1 MIEAHSSGTCMR
13 HACVH
18 VEEHTET
25 TLRISAAIT
34 QRVSSNTNKL
44 GPPWLGLLAGVEGS
58 AGHPC
63 PELRGE
69 RRWEQTG
76 VCTELG

>member
-1 MIEAHSSGTCMR
+1 MR

-18 VEEHTET
+18 VEEHTEA

-34 QRVSSNTNKL
+34 QRISSNTNKL
-44 GPPWLGLLAGVEGS
+44 GPPPMTWLGLLAGVEGS

-63 PELRGE
+63 PELRG
-69 RRWEQTG
+69 
-76 VCTELG
+76 